1 MPLPSFFFD
10 PILVSLSRLPAAAF
24 PSDPRRGES
33 CLACVQ
39 SGRWDV
45 INVTRAAGR
54 WQPLWFAAMSWV
66 RLPRRVISS
75 WVAVT
80 KKLRRVPLQVPDTVR
95 LWRKLLFGVLVI
107 EVAGRCRRSQLYFAA
122 SVWKHSKCQ
131 LFWFHLL
138 KHQVVLNRAVDVAS
152 CYSVSIFS
160 SSILFLTRPLGFD
173 LKHHWKGVFSL
184 VLLLS
189 ITSCRGQTFQVNSPI
204 NYIH

>member
-54 WQPLWFAAMSWV
+54 WQPLRFAAMSWV

-80 KKLRRVPLQVPDTVR
+80 KKLRRVPLQVLDTVR

-152 CYSVSIFS
+152 CYSVSIFFIFNSLSYS
-160 SSILFLTRPLGFD
+160 SFGIWSEA
-173 LKHHWKGVFSL
+173 SL
-184 VLLLS
+184 VRSLQFAGFL
-189 ITSCRGQTFQVNSPI
+189 
-204 NYIH
+204 